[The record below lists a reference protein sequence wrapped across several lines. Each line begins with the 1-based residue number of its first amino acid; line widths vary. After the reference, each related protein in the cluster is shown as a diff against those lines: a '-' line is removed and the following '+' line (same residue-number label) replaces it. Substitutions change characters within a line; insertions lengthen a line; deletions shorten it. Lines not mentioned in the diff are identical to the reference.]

1 MLQYDATKMPILA
14 TPAAETIA
22 RFAPVH
28 MVAMVEGAH
37 ARSEDDKLRVHLAG
51 LLLAFRGFVHRCE
64 VALRRL
70 EGETLAVDSAITAD
84 DADEKVDLEIG
95 MRGHIVDWIRA
106 CVVLANDSAA
116 MYREILEPFA
126 GRTLDDVAKGMQECV
141 DMAEESARRLRY
153 ALEAFEG

>member
-1 MLQYDATKMPILA
+1 MPLLA

-22 RFAPVH
+22 RFAPAH
-28 MVAMVEGAH
+28 MVETVENAR
-37 ARSEDDKLRVHLAG
+37 ARSDDDKLRIELAR

-70 EGETLAVDSAITAD
+70 EGETLAVDPAVTAD
-84 DADEKVDLEIG
+84 GADVKVDLEIG
-95 MRGHIVDWIRA
+95 MRGHIVDSIRT

-126 GRTLDDVAKGMQECV
+126 GCTLDDVAKDMQERV
-141 DMAEESARRLRY
+141 DMAEESAKRLRY
-153 ALEAFEG
+153 ALEAFAT